1 MDSGSGD
8 AQCLALSI
16 GVKQENRDRVVEVDF
31 KFHFPF
37 YLLPVSF
44 FVVGD
49 AQFTLYSGRDV
60 VLDLVAS

>member
-1 MDSGSGD
+1 MV
-8 AQCLALSI
+8 LSV
-16 GVKQENRDRVVEVDF
+16 GVKQESVVEVDF

-37 YLLPVSF
+37 YLLQVTF